1 MTTARNT
8 YQQLIMAH
16 EQPQPTGTNAGI
28 VRAMSSTAEPDGAH
42 TVTIK
47 VIQELLIAR
56 GASIQADGILGP
68 KTLQAILQALIE

>member
-16 EQPQPTGTNAGI
+16 EQPQRVSSGITQITNGSVEI
-28 VRAMSSTAEPDGAH
+28 PGAH

-56 GASIQADGILGP
+56 GASIPADGIMGP
-68 KTLQAILQALIE
+68 RTLQAILEALIE